1 MVDLN
6 TSDHLS
12 TVIKFKGACC
22 LRENEGYD
30 PDLKVA
36 LGQSNKLTPFLNS
49 VYSSVQEIGCNI
61 GQVSTS
67 L

>member
-6 TSDHLS
+6 TSDHLPI
-12 TVIKFKGACC
+12 VIKFKGSCY

-30 PDLKVA
+30 LDLKVA

-49 VYSSVQEIGCNI
+49 VYSSV
-61 GQVSTS
+61 
-67 L
+67 